1 MKFLFSESSIDYNNY
16 KFGYSVNLILNDNN
30 SIENVYSQGFLPYT
44 GDIQNKDEVYYL
56 ARSIRVDLN
65 DYERLSENNRIV
77 KNAKKKYNIKFES
90 IDKSDFN
97 HNEEFYKFCIGFSK
111 ERFSNKPLNKERL
124 SLIIRRKNYNR
135 IYIFSIKNKIIGYV
149 LAYENSNI
157 IHYWFSFYDTRYLTE
172 FPLGKFMM
180 EHLVYHAKKIG
191 KKYIFLGTCY
201 GEKALYKVR
210 DFKGIEFYNGN
221 KWIKDNKILKA
232 ICKSDP
238 IK

>member
-16 KFGYSVNLILNDNN
+16 KFGYSVNLILNDND

-44 GDIQNKDEVYYL
+44 GDIKNKDEIYYL
-56 ARSIRVDLN
+56 ARSIRVNLN

-90 IDKSDFN
+90 IDKSKFIYNDK
-97 HNEEFYKFCIGFSK
+97 FYKFCIDFSK
-111 ERFSNKPLNKERL
+111 KRFINKPLNKERL
-124 SLIIRRKNYNR
+124 SLIIDRKNHNKT
-135 IYIFSIKNKIIGYV
+135 YIFSIKSKIIGYV
-149 LAYENSNI
+149 LAYETNNI
-157 IHYWFSFYDTRYLTE
+157 IHYWFSFYDTKYLNE

-180 EHLVYHAKKIG
+180 EHLVYHAKKLN

-210 DFKGIEFYNGN
+210 DFKGIEFYDGN
-221 KWIKDNKILKA
+221 KWIKNIRLLKDF
-232 ICKSDP
+232 CKSDP
-238 IK
+238 VK

>member
-16 KFGYSVNLILNDNN
+16 KFGYSVNLILNDND

-44 GDIQNKDEVYYL
+44 GDIKNKDEIYYL
-56 ARSIRVDLN
+56 ARSIRVNLN

-90 IDKSDFN
+90 IDKSKFIYNDK
-97 HNEEFYKFCIGFSK
+97 FYKFCIDFSK
-111 ERFSNKPLNKERL
+111 KRFINKPLNKERL
-124 SLIIRRKNYNR
+124 SLIIDRKNHNKT
-135 IYIFSIKNKIIGYV
+135 YIFSIKNKIIGYV
-149 LAYENSNI
+149 LAYETNNI
-157 IHYWFSFYDTRYLTE
+157 IHYWFSFYDTKYLNE

-180 EHLVYHAKKIG
+180 EHLVYHAKKLN

-210 DFKGIEFYNGN
+210 DFKGIEFYDGN
-221 KWIKDNKILKA
+221 KWIKNIRLLKDF
-232 ICKSDP
+232 CKSDP
-238 IK
+238 VK

>member
-16 KFGYSVNLILNDNN
+16 KFGYSVNLILNDND

-44 GDIQNKDEVYYL
+44 GDIKNKDEIYYL

-90 IDKSDFN
+90 VDKSKFIYNDK
-97 HNEEFYKFCIGFSK
+97 FYKFCIDFSK
-111 ERFSNKPLNKERL
+111 KRFINKPLNKERL
-124 SLIIRRKNYNR
+124 SLIIDRKNHNKT
-135 IYIFSIKNKIIGYV
+135 YIFSIKSKIIGYV
-149 LAYENSNI
+149 LAYETNNI
-157 IHYWFSFYDTRYLTE
+157 IHYWFSFYDTKYLNE

-180 EHLVYHAKKIG
+180 EHLVYHAKKLN

-210 DFKGIEFYNGN
+210 DFKGIEFYDGN
-221 KWIKDNKILKA
+221 KWIKNIRLLKDF
-232 ICKSDP
+232 CKSDP
-238 IK
+238 VK